1 MAKGD
6 RLLCALCGKPLSAL
20 EFIAHEWGGRRLC
33 WHWDCYERDDDAGAG
48 ACDCDGRPLIT
59 FGRRA
64 EIVTAR
70 GDGRVGTILRGRD
83 G

>member
-1 MAKGD
+1 MMTTEPTHD
-6 RLLCALCGKPLSAL
+6 RAPTAVRSVRGA
-20 EFIAHEWGGRRLC
+20 
-33 WHWDCYERDDDAGAG
+33 YERDDDAGAG

-64 EIVTAR
+64 EIVAAR
-70 GDGRVGTILRGRD
+70 GDGRVGTILMGRD